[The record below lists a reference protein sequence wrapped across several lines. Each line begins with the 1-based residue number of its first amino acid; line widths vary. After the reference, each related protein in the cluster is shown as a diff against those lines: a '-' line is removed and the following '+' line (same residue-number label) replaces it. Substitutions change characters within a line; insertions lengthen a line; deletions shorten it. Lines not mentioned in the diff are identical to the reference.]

1 MLRAVIVFFFGSDPI
16 LCICWKMMCGTA
28 HNLIFFWDKNN
39 FEDAAEHVWTVCN
52 YRLSWT
58 ENVGFLLK
66 GSPSL

>member
-1 MLRAVIVFFFGSDPI
+1 
-16 LCICWKMMCGTA
+16 MCGTA